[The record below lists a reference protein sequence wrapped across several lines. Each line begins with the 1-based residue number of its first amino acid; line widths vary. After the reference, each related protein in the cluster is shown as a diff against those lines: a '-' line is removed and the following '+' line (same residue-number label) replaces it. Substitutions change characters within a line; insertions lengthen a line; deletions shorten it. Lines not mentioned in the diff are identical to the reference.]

1 MTAHVSSYAPHGSGH
16 SNYRSPASLP
26 RSVRGGS
33 VTSVGLLVLG
43 LVMLGAAALPQ
54 NLAATT
60 TDAVEA
66 VASAP
71 PLAPPMPFSV
81 QALGSTERA
90 VPLYD
95 APGAV
100 VASQEIPSGAS
111 VEIGGQLRVA
121 SGLGLHAL
129 NWVRIVDSDGYR
141 YGFVTADAIR
151 LTAGEP
157 ALLDSADLRPE
168 RWSQPQSAASY
179 SGGETIVATS
189 ESSVDSLALTSSS
202 RSSSPDI
209 AWLPQSVQR
218 WWPDV
223 ARIAARHKVD
233 PELVAI
239 IILVESGG
247 DPEARSS
254 AGATGLMQL
263 MPATATEVAQQLGMS
278 AFNLS
283 RLTDPL
289 TNVELGTAYIAQQL
303 GRFGQS
309 ADPDWQRSVELAAA
323 AYNGGPGTVLAML
336 AGKRSLPAETAHYV
350 DWVGG
355 MWRDRRSDESSTF
368 SRWWSAGGQRLV
380 QNAERR
386 LAAGR

>member
-1 MTAHVSSYAPHGSGH
+1 MAETLAQRVVNTFGLTKDQRTSA
-16 SNYRSPASLP
+16 LE
-26 RSVRGGS
+26 RGK
-33 VTSVGLLVLG
+33 
-43 LVMLGAAALPQ
+43 
-54 NLAATT
+54 N
-60 TDAVEA
+60 
-66 VASAP
+66 
-71 PLAPPMPFSV
+71 
-81 QALGSTERA
+81 
-90 VPLYD
+90 
-95 APGAV
+95 
-100 VASQEIPSGAS
+100 I
-111 VEIGGQLRVA
+111 I
-121 SGLGLHAL
+121 
-129 NWVRIVDSDGYR
+129 
-141 YGFVTADAIR
+141 VTADAIR

-283 RLTDPL
+283 RLTCL
-289 TNVELGTAYIAQQL
+289 LYT
-303 GRFGQS
+303 
-309 ADPDWQRSVELAAA
+309 
-323 AYNGGPGTVLAML
+323 
-336 AGKRSLPAETAHYV
+336 
-350 DWVGG
+350 
-355 MWRDRRSDESSTF
+355 
-368 SRWWSAGGQRLV
+368 SRCV
-380 QNAERR
+380 
-386 LAAGR
+386 